1 MSFEEA
7 TMLCNECKVRVN
19 QGAAFC
25 SGCGKPMA
33 FEAGYGPFWGRQGSL
48 MRPRVG
54 RKIAGVCAGF
64 ALQYG
69 FDVTLLRILLVLVVV
84 MGAGTPLIAYIA
96 AWVLMP
102 EAPFVVP
109 AQPMPQDMP
118 GAAVS

>member
-1 MSFEEA
+1 
-7 TMLCNECKVRVN
+7 MLCNECKFRAN
-19 QGAAFC
+19 DGAAYC
-25 SGCGKPMA
+25 GGCGKPLA
-33 FEAGYGPFWGRQGSL
+33 YEAGYVPFTGRQGSL

-109 AQPMPQDMP
+109 VQPTVHDVP